1 MRLTRLTGLLSL
13 SLLLSGCIV
22 QQQKPAP
29 IEATQPTSTQPPV
42 TVSQPPQPAQQ
53 PLPGVPQPPK
63 LQTFDWNGS
72 VQPLI
77 AQMLNADGVTPGSV
91 LLVAGTRNNTNGSIQ
106 LASVRDSVINVLSTQ
121 HQFRL
126 VPPEQLQA
134 ARQSLGLSSTD
145 SLITR
150 SKAIGIARA
159 ANAQY
164 VLYTSVNGD
173 AKSPTLDMLLMLV
186 QSGEMVWSGNS
197 VVQN

>member
-1 MRLTRLTGLLSL
+1 MTRLAGLLSL

-29 IEATQPTSTQPPV
+29 VEPTQPTPTQPPV
-42 TVSQPPQPAQQ
+42 TAPQEPQQPQQPPT
-53 PLPGVPQPPK
+53 VPQPPK
-63 LQTFDWNGS
+63 LQTLNWEAS

-77 AQMLNADGVTPGSV
+77 AQMLHADGVTPGSV

-106 LASVRDSVINVLSTQ
+106 SAKVTNAVVSALSNQ
-121 HQFRL
+121 NQFSL

-134 ARQSLGLSSTD
+134 ARQSLGLSAED
-145 SLITR
+145 SLSTR

-164 VLYTSVNGD
+164 VLYTTVNGD
-173 AKSPTLDMLLMLV
+173 VKSPTLQMLLMLV
-186 QSGEMVWSGNS
+186 QSGEIAWSGNG